1 MTLQRIWRTITLG
14 AAASAGLLAQEW
26 TDAELVERSQGFQ
39 SPGLTAQIEQ
49 AGELLAQQDQAFL
62 PVVARLHGDYR
73 EYRLKIDRLLNELC
87 DPSWRVRENA
97 ERTLVEIGG
106 RALGLIEKR
115 RKDYE
120 VLEQHIRCS
129 RILDALAAKGT
140 EQEDRERRLLQGLIR
155 LAAYLEPDERPFQNA
170 PREEQEEGGTCTHP
184 VRHRLLAVLVV
195 LVDVG

>member
-26 TDAELVERSQGFQ
+26 TDAELVAQSKGFQ
-39 SPGLTAQIEQ
+39 SPGLTAQLEQ
-49 AGELLAQQDQAFL
+49 VGALLAAEDRAFL

-106 RALGLIEKR
+106 FTRGK
-115 RKDYE
+115 
-120 VLEQHIRCS
+120 VS
-129 RILDALAAKGT
+129 
-140 EQEDRERRLLQGLIR
+140 
-155 LAAYLEPDERPFQNA
+155 PS
-170 PREEQEEGGTCTHP
+170 
-184 VRHRLLAVLVV
+184 
-195 LVDVG
+195 